1 MDATGA
7 VANKAALRELLERE
21 DNTICADCR
30 APAPQWA
37 SASVGCFI
45 CTEYADDDGQKSR
58 SDARK
63 FANFEVNSVSSMQMC
78 NFKNHHNCPGHKR
91 NVMKYLG
98 LDAAAAEQGA
108 DLSPSK
114 EDFEKVWNHVCAGGP
129 LPLIIIIIIIIITII
144 IIRWNCSGG
153 H

>member
-1 MDATGA
+1 MRIDIQA
-7 VANKAALRELLERE
+7 VGPGKKFLLGMSWL
-21 DNTICADCR
+21 DDLQTADGK
-30 APAPQWA
+30 WG
-37 SASVGCFI
+37 VGCFI

-114 EDFEKVWNHVCAGGP
+114 EDFEQVWNHVCAGGP
-129 LPLIIIIIIIIITII
+129 LPLIIIIIIVIIIII